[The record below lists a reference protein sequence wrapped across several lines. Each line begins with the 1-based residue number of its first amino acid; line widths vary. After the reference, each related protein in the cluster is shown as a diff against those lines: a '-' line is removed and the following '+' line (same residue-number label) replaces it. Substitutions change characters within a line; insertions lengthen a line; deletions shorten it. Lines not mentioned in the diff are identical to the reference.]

1 MKISENVK
9 KVLIVS
15 AVVVGVCLLIRFAG
29 AFVVRALIYLFG
41 LLSPFAIGYVI
52 AKLINPIAARLQKWL
67 KIPRGISAVLVIIF
81 TVGVIGGILGL
92 LVYQLFDEI
101 RSLYMDWDN
110 IIASLR
116 DNWRSLSASWDKMY
130 IGIPDFIR
138 NVINNAFDGLY
149 KQSVEMTSNIPVVN
163 AVQVVAKSLPSGLI
177 WTIMF
182 ILSLFFMVSRNISLT
197 ETVRKYMGDGPADKM
212 TEIKNQCVTY
222 LGGYVKAQLILMVI
236 VFFVILV
243 ILSLANA
250 PFALL
255 VAAITAVLDALPFF
269 GSGIVLWPLAV
280 VYFIDGRITL
290 GIVYIAVYL
299 AVMLVR
305 RFVEP
310 KLVSD
315 RMGFENPIIMLII
328 MYTGYKLWGVIGL
341 ITGPLLFMLI
351 ISLYEVGLF
360 NRLISALKQLGRFT
374 VKEIKLFEQYLHD
387 ITSD

>member
-15 AVVVGVCLLIRFAG
+15 AVVIGVCLLIRFAG

-163 AVQVVAKSLPSGLI
+163 AVQVAAKSLPSGLI

-197 ETVRKYMGDGPADKM
+197 ETVRKYMGDSPADKM
-212 TEIKNQCVTY
+212 IEIKNQCVTY

-290 GIVYIAVYL
+290 GIIYIAVYIAV
-299 AVMLVR
+299 MLLR

-328 MYTGYKLWGVIGL
+328 MYIGYKLWGVTGL

-351 ISLYEVGLF
+351 ISFYTVGLF
-360 NRLISALKQLGRFT
+360 NRLIAALKQLGRFT

>member
-1 MKISENVK
+1 M
-9 KVLIVS
+9 
-15 AVVVGVCLLIRFAG
+15 
-29 AFVVRALIYLFG
+29 
-41 LLSPFAIGYVI
+41 
-52 AKLINPIAARLQKWL
+52 
-67 KIPRGISAVLVIIF
+67 
-81 TVGVIGGILGL
+81 
-92 LVYQLFDEI
+92 
-101 RSLYMDWDN
+101 
-110 IIASLR
+110 
-116 DNWRSLSASWDKMY
+116 
-130 IGIPDFIR
+130 
-138 NVINNAFDGLY
+138 
-149 KQSVEMTSNIPVVN
+149 
-163 AVQVVAKSLPSGLI
+163 
-177 WTIMF
+177 
-182 ILSLFFMVSRNISLT
+182 
-197 ETVRKYMGDGPADKM
+197 
-212 TEIKNQCVTY
+212 
-222 LGGYVKAQLILMVI
+222 
-236 VFFVILV
+236 

>member
-149 KQSVEMTSNIPVVN
+149 KQSVEMTSNIP
-163 AVQVVAKSLPSGLI
+163 G
-177 WTIMF
+177 
-182 ILSLFFMVSRNISLT
+182 LSLLIPLTKLTAISVPTCLNFWTASSRLYAAMV
-197 ETVRKYMGDGPADKM
+197 
-212 TEIKNQCVTY
+212 
-222 LGGYVKAQLILMVI
+222 
-236 VFFVILV
+236 
-243 ILSLANA
+243 
-250 PFALL
+250 
-255 VAAITAVLDALPFF
+255 
-269 GSGIVLWPLAV
+269 
-280 VYFIDGRITL
+280 
-290 GIVYIAVYL
+290 
-299 AVMLVR
+299 
-305 RFVEP
+305 
-310 KLVSD
+310 
-315 RMGFENPIIMLII
+315 
-328 MYTGYKLWGVIGL
+328 
-341 ITGPLLFMLI
+341 
-351 ISLYEVGLF
+351 
-360 NRLISALKQLGRFT
+360 
-374 VKEIKLFEQYLHD
+374 
-387 ITSD
+387 

>member
-1 MKISENVK
+1 MKISDNVK

-81 TVGVIGGILGL
+81 TVGIIGGILGL

-163 AVQVVAKSLPSGLI
+163 AVQVAAKSLPSGLI

-197 ETVRKYMGDGPADKM
+197 ETVRKYMGDSPADKM
-212 TEIKNQCVTY
+212 IEIKNQCVTY

-290 GIVYIAVYL
+290 GIIYIAVYI

-328 MYTGYKLWGVIGL
+328 MYIGYKLWGVTGL

-351 ISLYEVGLF
+351 ISFYTVGLF
-360 NRLISALKQLGRFT
+360 NRLIAALKQLGRFT

>member
-1 MKISENVK
+1 MKISENLK

-15 AVVVGVCLLIRFAG
+15 AVVIGVCLLIRFAG

-41 LLSPFAIGYVI
+41 LLSPFAIGYII
-52 AKLINPIAARLQKWL
+52 AKMINPIAARLQKWL
-67 KIPRGISAVLVIIF
+67 KIPRGISAVLVIIL

-92 LVYQLFDEI
+92 LVYQLFDEV

-130 IGIPDFIR
+130 IGIPDFVR

-149 KQSVEMTSNIPVVN
+149 KQSVEMTANIPVVN

-197 ETVRKYMGDGPADKM
+197 ETVRKYMGDSPADKIC
-212 TEIKNQCVTY
+212 EIKNQCITY

-236 VFFVILV
+236 VFFAILV

-255 VAAITAVLDALPFF
+255 VAALTAVLDALPFF

-280 VYFIDGRITL
+280 IYFIDGRITL
-290 GIVYIAVYL
+290 GIVYIAVYF
-299 AVMLVR
+299 AVMLIR

-315 RMGFENPIIMLII
+315 RMGFQNPIIMLIV
-328 MYTGYKLWGVIGL
+328 MYIGYKLWGVIGL
-341 ITGPLLFMLI
+341 ITGPLIFMLI

>member
-1 MKISENVK
+1 MKISDNVK

-163 AVQVVAKSLPSGLI
+163 AVQVAAKSLPSGLI

-197 ETVRKYMGDGPADKM
+197 ETVRKYMGDSPADKM
-212 TEIKNQCVTY
+212 IEIKNQCVTY

-290 GIVYIAVYL
+290 GIIYIAVYI

-328 MYTGYKLWGVIGL
+328 MYIGYKLWGVTGL

-351 ISLYEVGLF
+351 ISLYTVGLF
-360 NRLISALKQLGRFT
+360 NRLIAALKQLGRFT